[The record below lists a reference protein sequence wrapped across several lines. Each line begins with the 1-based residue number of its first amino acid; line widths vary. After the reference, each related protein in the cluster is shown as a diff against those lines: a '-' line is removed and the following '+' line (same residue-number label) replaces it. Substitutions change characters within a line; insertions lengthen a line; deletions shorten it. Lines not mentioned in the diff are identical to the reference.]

1 MVSKLALGHHQPH
14 TRKGKGKRGQVP
26 LSAGEIELYTRQDE
40 AAQRRQ
46 RLLEVRAQE
55 RRIAQQVTRR
65 YRENLDRMRGKRSKE
80 TLVEWTLRQE
90 VLLTELHERYQR
102 SLQGMGSAQRN
113 ARDKLLELLE
123 DANEEA
129 LKWRFNGE
137 VVGKHRSGH
146 AIRLHEEQE
155 KARLA
160 RRWEVQ
166 HNLTRLR
173 DLAAQQ
179 RREASEH
186 ATKEREAQAKAK
198 QDSAVAERLRQEN
211 AVEEVVTMR
220 RPHESDVSA
229 YRFTRTHCLPPYR
242 PQSGSH
248 SRPDVT
254 VIRHNTRHPTAMNG
268 IDEAVVYLDEV
279 DKQLEHKRAVKAQND
294 SVADDRG
301 ADALNVLKSREEGD
315 KAMEWLASVDKIERQ
330 AHSAE
335 DRGDHPIGAP
345 TGRMDRTHAEK
356 AFARLFEIDE
366 EDSGELSVFS
376 VGSDEEQMGEKFS
389 PSRLV
394 AADIEK
400 DRLRVAKPFDTDS
413 QVDALDSDFN
423 KSVQRPKTIGKDD
436 ELGQEQSQKYT
447 KDLADLGK
455 PSELNEPTNEAAEVK
470 EIRRPKDERQRK
482 SSDAFV
488 SDRTQTHA
496 ELAEPLGKELAEDI
510 DHDGQLDAAI
520 SNSRSQRLDAVMPTR
535 VGGMSRYGGNG
546 TEPHS
551 SILVE
556 EIDAV
561 DIDDESDENS
571 ITELENQLQQVLNLR
586 MKRPR
591 QGLPSHRRLST
602 SILSDTSADIDTH
615 MDHVDAGK
623 PSTERFQTD
632 GEFKELLGEIVGKPD
647 DGIRQRTS
655 VAGTSGV
662 VDEYEVGDLDQSDR
676 SSLSRSIL
684 SGTSAGFDKHM
695 DHVDAGKPYTQ
706 RFGTDEDF
714 EGVRGDSITRP
725 SKARHDDRTSGRAS
739 VVGISEVVDEYEV
752 GDLDRSDRSALSRS
766 ILSDTSADF
775 DTHLDRFDAGKPS
788 TEHFGTNGDF
798 GQLRNE
804 PVGKHDDRTRA
815 RAPVVGFSEAVDEYE
830 VGDLEQSDRS
840 ALSRSIP
847 SDTRSAIDAHMDHV
861 DAGKP
866 STWAIR
872 TGGDFGELLGEPLG
886 KQDDHIRGRASVVG
900 VSEAVD
906 EYEVGDL
913 DRSDRSALSRSILS
927 DTSAAIDDRHIRSN
941 YDARIGERDI
951 SFLSPISSS
960 SSEYA
965 VPDTAEFRQSGKYA
979 SPIPTSGDAYLR
991 QMALRSRRRSAGAS
1005 SLVQY
1010 SLPASDSQSS
1020 FDDSLDSSRLLGNDS
1035 FVNKLVPMFVR
1046 GRQESPGA
1054 DMDEDSREYAV
1065 QLEEPRLGRM
1075 ERATLHISE
1084 GDHKSNEPGPQPRTT
1099 LESRSRND
1107 LEGREL
1113 GATGLTRPDRV
1124 NTSDMLD
1131 ASVGRAQQQASSAAR
1146 AEPDVSLLQYSLAE
1160 DHDASVDSEMLSD
1173 GGSSRSSI
1181 GFAVQL
1187 ALATGTRR
1195 KLLRDEYGGQI
1206 SRVAPM
1212 QTDSAGISNLE
1223 KQNILNR
1230 STSSLSETGNLNDDG
1245 DEAPKSRY
1253 SSDSSFSID
1262 NHFNYLVDMAS
1273 AAQEAIPLSIYL
1285 PARVFGDTDMSKPPA
1300 PMAHLQ
1306 ALLAS
1311 PESTPSSAISTSPK
1325 FPHSKMEGRSSG
1337 SSDNN
1342 LELLE
1347 RHSGSEHDEFI
1358 ASHQGSRLSS
1368 PKQSGSERS
1377 FGSVRSSDAGSMD
1390 SETTEHLAAKFR
1402 SVPPPPLNNIDMTQ
1416 PPAPVVGNFRSHSSS
1431 RASLQGDEPA
1441 DALLKRDIDDESNY
1455 SHSFDGFD
1463 EELKHQSSSSYSDS
1477 SSLSGSEGQHP
1488 PSAQIAAGADTSGG
1502 AGISLSEAFKRRHP
1516 GFHKRAKQRQQEL
1529 ESRQRDQ
1536 PPRKQH
1542 DETQRKDQE
1551 DVSDRSSDRS
1561 SPGPRTGDVAR
1572 STSPLRKEQQTLLD
1586 RLASGG
1592 RAKVPDQEMKQRSR
1606 RLYQQLP
1613 EVVERRRQEEVL
1625 RRRRERLDQLREQE
1639 KVRHQLA
1646 KAAST
1651 QTNHSAS

>member
-1 MVSKLALGHHQPH
+1 MASKPALGRHQSH
-14 TRKGKGKRGQVP
+14 ARKGRGKRGQVP

-40 AAQRRQ
+40 AAQRRR

-55 RRIAQQVTRR
+55 RRLAQQVTRR

-90 VLLTELHERYQR
+90 MLLTELHERYQR

-179 RREASEH
+179 RREANEH

-268 IDEAVVYLDEV
+268 IDEAVAYLDEV

-335 DRGDHPIGAP
+335 GRGDHPIGAP
-345 TGRMDRTHAEK
+345 TGRMDRIHAEK

-376 VGSDEEQMGEKFS
+376 VGSDEEQAGEKFS

-436 ELGQEQSQKYT
+436 ELGQEQPQRYT

-455 PSELNEPTNEAAEVK
+455 PSELNEPTNEAAEGK
-470 EIRRPKDERQRK
+470 ETRRPKDERQRK

-510 DHDGQLDAAI
+510 DRDDQLDAAI
-520 SNSRSQRLDAVMPTR
+520 SNSWSQRLDAVMPTR
-535 VGGMSRYGGNG
+535 VGDTSPLGGSG

-556 EIDAV
+556 EVDAV
-561 DIDDESDENS
+561 DIDEESDENS

-615 MDHVDAGK
+615 IDHIDAGK

-632 GEFKELLGEIVGKPD
+632 GEFRELLGDFVGKPD
-647 DGIRQRTS
+647 DRIRQRTS
-655 VAGTSGV
+655 VAGVSGV

-676 SSLSRSIL
+676 SSLPRSIL
-684 SGTSAGFDKHM
+684 SDTSADFGTHM
-695 DHVDAGKPYTQ
+695 DHVDAGKPSTQ

-725 SKARHDDRTSGRAS
+725 SEGRRDDRTRGRAS

-752 GDLDRSDRSALSRS
+752 GDLDQSNRSALSRS
-766 ILSDTSADF
+766 ILSDT
-775 DTHLDRFDAGKPS
+775 
-788 TEHFGTNGDF
+788 
-798 GQLRNE
+798 
-804 PVGKHDDRTRA
+804 
-815 RAPVVGFSEAVDEYE
+815 
-830 VGDLEQSDRS
+830 
-840 ALSRSIP
+840 
-847 SDTRSAIDAHMDHV
+847 RSAIDTHMDRV
-861 DAGKP
+861 DADKP
-866 STWAIR
+866 PTERFR
-872 TGGDFGELLGEPLG
+872 TDGEFREQLGDFVGE
-886 KQDDHIRGRASVVG
+886 QDDRIRGRAPAVDIPEV
-900 VSEAVD
+900 VD

-913 DRSDRSALSRSILS
+913 DHSDRSALSRSILS

-951 SFLSPISSS
+951 SFLSSISSS

-965 VPDTAEFRQSGKYA
+965 VPDTAEFRPSGKYA
-979 SPIPTSGDAYLR
+979 SPIPTPGDAYLR

-1046 GRQESPGA
+1046 GRQGSPGA
-1054 DMDEDSREYAV
+1054 DMDEDSRQYAV

-1075 ERATLHISE
+1075 ESATLHIFE
-1084 GDHKSNEPGPQPRTT
+1084 GDHKSNEHDPQPRAT
-1099 LESRSRND
+1099 LKSRSRNE

-1113 GATGLTRPDRV
+1113 GAIELVGQDRV
-1124 NTSDMLD
+1124 STLD
-1131 ASVGRAQQQASSAAR
+1131 DPGASVGRAQQQASSAAR

-1160 DHDASVDSEMLSD
+1160 DHDASVDSDMLSD

-1230 STSSLSETGNLNDDG
+1230 STSSLSETMNPNDDG
-1245 DEAPKSRY
+1245 DEALKRRY

-1285 PARVFGDTDMSKPPA
+1285 PARVFGDTDMSKPPV

-1306 ALLAS
+1306 ASLAS
-1311 PESTPSSAISTSPK
+1311 PELTPSSAISTSPK

-1358 ASHQGSRLSS
+1358 ASNQGSRLSS
-1368 PKQSGSERS
+1368 PKQSASEGS
-1377 FGSVRSSDAGSMD
+1377 FGSVRSSDVGSMD
-1390 SETTEHLAAKFR
+1390 VGSTTEHLAAKFR
-1402 SVPPPPLNNIDMTQ
+1402 SVPPPPLNSIDMTQ
-1416 PPAPVVGNFRSHSSS
+1416 PPAPIVGNFRSHTSS
-1431 RASLQGDEPA
+1431 RASSEVDGPP
-1441 DALLKRDIDDESNY
+1441 DALLEREIDDESNY

-1463 EELKHQSSSSYSDS
+1463 EELKHQSSSSYSNS
-1477 SSLSGSEGQHP
+1477 SSLSGSERQHP
-1488 PSAQIAAGADTSGG
+1488 PSVQIAAGTDTSGD
-1502 AGISLSEAFKRRHP
+1502 AGISLSEAFKKRHP

-1536 PPRKQH
+1536 PSRKQH

-1572 STSPLRKEQQTLLD
+1572 SSPLRKEQQALLD

-1646 KAAST
+1646 KSAST